1 MHLPVD
7 EVRDQFV
14 AALGTNEPIVLT
26 APTGSGKST
35 RLPLWMAEELDGPV
49 LVVEPRRVACRSL
62 AGWLSEQ
69 RGEPVGTSIG
79 YTVRFDDKTSKQT
92 EVVFATTG
100 VALRMLSRSGETGE
114 RDFRFAGVLVDE
126 FHERSWQVDL
136 ILAIIRSR
144 RSAGDKIPLV
154 ITSAT
159 LDAAS
164 LQDVLGAKVIEASGR
179 AYPVDIEYVG
189 EPKAPNRRDL
199 DKRVTAAVKQALDG
213 DPDGDVLVFLPG
225 KGEIADCESALS
237 KAVAERGAE
246 AVAVHGGL
254 PAHRMKQALGRS
266 KNKRRVYLSTNVA
279 ETSVTLP
286 GVTTVIDSGLARMR
300 IHRGG
305 RTALALVPIAN
316 DSMDQ
321 RAGRAGRVR
330 PGRCIRLWSERF
342 RPQEVTA
349 PEIERIELDD
359 VLLHAGVCGLEGER
373 LEQAPWVTEP
383 PEFALEGATE
393 RLVGVGAFDAQ
404 KRITDKGKKLA
415 ELPVDGHDARMLI
428 GVTDRGVAK
437 EMAGMACDLVALL
450 QLNSPLMLSTGDR
463 DVHRARAE
471 ACRGLENEVYV
482 EIEMLRRGDPR
493 RHKLHHSALA
503 EARKVASSLR
513 ELVGAPSK
521 SPTRDDHEFP
531 DPEVFAA
538 YLLERIPETAFVLR
552 ERAKRRRDGNKAR
565 PGRSEPW
572 GNGQVELSLWP
583 YSPPRPEHED
593 QPDSPVAGLVLDT
606 FWIGDGATGVRGHG
620 RMMLPCTYDQLADA
634 GRGDETIGRVEL
646 RGGRNPRIVA
656 LVQRELAGVAISSRH
671 EGLRGR
677 RLCEAAAE
685 LILENRLFKG
695 AADAVRDDLH
705 LWGIIGEWPEEER
718 HWTEGSPPSP
728 VDYLADRLEMLGLRS
743 SQELALLEGDDLRP
757 DLTEELGVPGYEL
770 ERFEED
776 FPRLWEHM
784 GCVYECLPQPKT
796 RKIILEPAN
805 KKAKRGKDP
814 KGTHL
819 PRFRGFSV
827 YFRNASRVVPV
838 R

>member
-1 MHLPVD
+1 MQLPVD
-7 EVRDQFV
+7 EVRGQFI
-14 AALGTNEPIVLT
+14 AALGTKRPVVLT

-35 RLPLWMAEELDGPV
+35 RLPLWMAEEFDGPV

-79 YTVRFDDKTSKQT
+79 YTVRFDDSTSRDTQ
-92 EVVFATTG
+92 VVFATTG
-100 VALRMLSRSGETGE
+100 VALRMLSEDE
-114 RDFRFAGVLVDE
+114 FRFAGVLVDE

-144 RSAGDKIPLV
+144 RSAGDHIPLV

-159 LDAAS
+159 LDAVS
-164 LQDVLGAKVIEASGR
+164 LSGVLDAQVIEASGR

-189 EPKAPNRRDL
+189 EPKAPSRRDL
-199 DKRVTAAVKQALDG
+199 DKRVADAVKHTLDR

-225 KGEIADCESALS
+225 KGEISDCESALE
-237 KAVAERGAE
+237 KVVGARGAE

-266 KNKRRVYLSTNVA
+266 KDKRRVYLSTNVA

-305 RTALALVPIAN
+305 RTALALVPIAQ

-330 PGRCIRLWSERF
+330 PGRCVRLWSERF

-373 LEQAPWVTEP
+373 LDDAPWVTEP
-383 PEFALEGATE
+383 PEFAVSAATG
-393 RLVGVGAFDAQ
+393 RLVDVGAFDTR

-428 GVTDRGVAK
+428 GVTDPGVSE

-450 QLNSPLMLSTGDR
+450 QLNTGLMLSTGDR

-471 ACRGLENEVYV
+471 ACRGLQNEVYV

-493 RHKLHHSALA
+493 RHRLHGSALA
-503 EARKVASSLR
+503 EARKVAASLR
-513 ELVGAPSK
+513 ELVDAPTK
-521 SPTRDDHEFP
+521 SPTRDDSEFP
-531 DPEVFAA
+531 DAEAFAA

-552 ERAKRRRDGNKAR
+552 ERAKRRRDGKKAR

-572 GNGQVELSLWP
+572 GNGQVELAVWP

-593 QPDSPVAGLVLDT
+593 EPDSPVAGLVLDT
-606 FWIGDGATGVRGHG
+606 FWIGDGGTGVRGHG
-620 RMMLPCTYDQLADA
+620 RMVLPCTYDQLADA
-634 GRGDETIGRVEL
+634 NRGDETIGRVEL
-646 RGGRNPRIVA
+646 RGGRRPRIVA
-656 LVQRELAGVAISSRH
+656 RVERELAGVAISSRH
-671 EGLRGR
+671 EGLRGP

-695 AADAVRDDLH
+695 SAEAVRDDLH
-705 LWGIIGEWPEEER
+705 LWGVVGGWPEEER
-718 HWTEGSPPSP
+718 HWPESTPPAP
-728 VDYLADRLEMLGLRS
+728 ADYLAERLEMLGLRS
-743 SQELALLEGDDLRP
+743 SEELALLEGDDLRP
-757 DLTEELGVPGYEL
+757 DLVDMLGVPAYEL

-776 FPRLWEHM
+776 FSRMWEHM
-784 GCVYECLPQPKT
+784 GCVYECVVQAKT
-796 RKIILEPAN
+796 RKVMLEPAN

-814 KGTHL
+814 NATHL

-827 YFRNASRVVPV
+827 YFRNASRVVSI

>member
-1 MHLPVD
+1 MRLPVD
-7 EVRDQFV
+7 DVKDQFI
-14 AALGTNEPIVLT
+14 AALGADRPVVLT

-35 RLPLWMAEELDGPV
+35 RLPLWMSEELDGPV

-69 RGEPVGTSIG
+69 RGEAVGTTIG
-79 YTVRFDDKTSKQT
+79 YTVRFDDRTSKQT
-92 EVVFATTG
+92 KVVFATTG
-100 VALRMLSRSGETGE
+100 VALRMLGNNGTSND
-114 RDFRFAGVLVDE
+114 DFRFAGVLVDE

-144 RSAGDKIPLV
+144 RSRGDKIPLV

-159 LDAAS
+159 LDARS
-164 LQDVLGAKVIEASGR
+164 LEGVLGAQVIEATGR

-199 DKRVTAAVKQALDG
+199 DKRVASAVKRALDQ
-213 DPDGDVLVFLPG
+213 DADGDILVFLPG
-225 KGEIADCESALS
+225 KGEISDCESALS
-237 KAVAERGAE
+237 KVVGQRGAE

-266 KNKRRVYLSTNVA
+266 EHKRRVYLSTNVA

-300 IHRGG
+300 LHRGG

-359 VLLHAGVCGLEGER
+359 VLLHAGVCGLEGEH
-373 LEQAPWVTEP
+373 LEDAPWVTEP
-383 PEFALEGATE
+383 PEFALEEATG
-393 RLVGVGAFDAQ
+393 RLVGVGAFDAD

-428 GVTDRGVAK
+428 GVTDTGVSK
-437 EMAGMACDLVALL
+437 KMAGMACDLVALL
-450 QLNSPLMLSTGDR
+450 QLNSPLMLSSGDR
-463 DVHRARAE
+463 DVHRARSE
-471 ACRGLENEVYV
+471 ACRSLQNEVYV
-482 EIEMLRRGDPR
+482 EIEMLRRGHPR
-493 RHKLHHSALA
+493 RHKLHSSALA

-513 ELVGAPSK
+513 ELVGAPIK
-521 SPTRDDHEFP
+521 SPTRDDSEFP
-531 DPEVFAA
+531 DPQDFAA
-538 YLLERIPETAFVLR
+538 YLLERIPETSFVLR
-552 ERAKRRRDGNKAR
+552 ERAKRRRDGKKAR

-572 GNGQVELSLWP
+572 GNGQVELGVWP

-593 QPDSPVAGLVLDT
+593 EPDSPVAGLVLDT
-606 FWIGDGATGVRGHG
+606 FWIGDGSTGVRGHG
-620 RMMLPCTYDQLADA
+620 RMLLPCTYDQLADA
-634 GRGDETIGRVEL
+634 GRGDEIIGRVEL
-646 RGGRNPRIVA
+646 RGGRRPRIVA
-656 LVQRELAGVAISSRH
+656 HVERELAGVAISSRH

-685 LILENRLFKG
+685 LVLANRLFKG
-695 AADAVRDDLH
+695 TADAVRDDLH
-705 LWGIIGEWPEEER
+705 LWGVLGRWPAEER
-718 HWTEGSPPSP
+718 HWAEGAPPAP
-728 VDYLADRLEMLGLRS
+728 VEWLAERFEMLGLRS
-743 SQELALLEGDDLRP
+743 SEELALLEGDDLRP
-757 DLTEELGVPGYEL
+757 DLVDELGVPSFEL

-784 GCVYECLPQPKT
+784 GCEYECLVQAKT

-805 KKAKRGKDP
+805 KKAKQGKDP
-814 KGTHL
+814 KATHL

-827 YFRNASRVVPV
+827 YFRNASRVVPI